1 MAVSLREFG
10 RSLGVS
16 GEAVRKA
23 IKTGRIP
30 KDALGTNKKNG
41 RPEIINAALA
51 RQAWGDNTN
60 VAKAHQAAQ
69 PRADKRPAERPMPQA
84 PVAADLTAGPTGS
97 GNSAASYAKAR
108 AVRETFA
115 AKLAQIEFEEK
126 SGNLIPRESV
136 KLAQH
141 SQGMR
146 VREAVLN
153 IPDRVSAAL
162 AVALGKGVDPHV
174 VHVTLET
181 ELRTILQE
189 LAVHGRQSH

>member
-1 MAVSLREFG
+1 MTVSLREFG
-10 RSLGVS
+10 RSIGVS

-30 KDALGTNKKNG
+30 KEALGKNANNG
-41 RPEIINAALA
+41 RPEIINPELA
-51 RQAWGDNTN
+51 RSAWGDNTN
-60 VAKAHQAAQ
+60 VAKAHQASQ
-69 PRADKRPAERPMPQA
+69 PRADKRQQEA
-84 PVAADLTAGPTGS
+84 PPPADLPAGPAG
-97 GNSAASYAKAR
+97 GANAANYAKAR

-115 AKLAQIEFEEK
+115 AKLAQLEFEER
-126 SGNLIPRESV
+126 SGNLIPRDAV

-162 AVALGKGVDPHV
+162 AAALGRDIDPHI
-174 VHVTLET
+174 VHLTLES

-189 LAVHGRQSH
+189 LATYGRKSH